1 MLVYPDV
8 RLTAGYSTGLG
19 VIAGAKEVL
28 ASMRDAPDE
37 DPCDD
42 HFADADHAMLGMEL
56 PAAVEHVPRRQH
68 L

>member
-1 MLVYPDV
+1 MYPDG
-8 RLTAGYSTGLG
+8 RLTAAYSTRLG
-19 VIAGAKEVL
+19 VIAGAKEVR
-28 ASMRDAPDE
+28 ASMHDAPDE

-56 PAAVEHVPRRQH
+56 PAAAEHVPRHQH